1 MSQEKSLPFKLDIS
15 DELSAWRSKTFYS
28 KEPETLKWLEFFA
41 VINHNY
47 EILIDVGANI
57 GIYTL
62 YWLHF
67 PNTRAIAIEPFDEN
81 IRLLSKN
88 IRMNNF
94 MTRVDIISKPLSSQ
108 NTLGQSTINDIRP
121 GGSDY
126 KLSLNNNLNQ
136 SNSIK
141 VETLTLDSIL
151 GGKKEKYILKIDTDG
166 TDFDIL
172 KGAELALKDGKIV
185 SILIESSEED
195 QGFIESYLKS
205 FDLIADSRFNLID
218 EHSDT
223 RRKINGKKER
233 NRVYSK
239 NF

>member
-47 EILIDVGANI
+47 EILIDIGANI

-67 PNTRAIAIEPFDEN
+67 PNTRAIAIEPFSEN

-108 NTLGQSTINDIRP
+108 NTLGWSTINDIRP

-166 TDFDIL
+166 TDFNIL

>member
-108 NTLGQSTINDIRP
+108 NTLGWSTINDIRP

-126 KLSLNNNLNQ
+126 KLSLDNSFNQ
-136 SNSIK
+136 SNSIE

-151 GGKKEKYILKIDTDG
+151 DGKKRKFILKIDTDG

-195 QGFIESYLKS
+195 QEFIESYLKS
-205 FDLIADSRFNLID
+205 FGLIADSRFNLID

>member
-41 VINHNY
+41 VTNHNY

-67 PNTRAIAIEPFDEN
+67 PNTRAIAIEPFGEN
-81 IRLLSKN
+81 VRLLSKN

-94 MTRVDIISKPLSSQ
+94 MTRVDVISKPLSSQ
-108 NTLGQSTINDIRP
+108 KALGWSIINDIRP

-126 KLSLNNNLNQ
+126 KLCLNNNLNQ
-136 SNSIK
+136 SNAIK
-141 VETLTLDSIL
+141 VEMLTLDSIL
-151 GGKKEKYILKIDTDG
+151 GGKKEKYILMQQK
-166 TDFDIL
+166 
-172 KGAELALKDGKIV
+172 
-185 SILIESSEED
+185 
-195 QGFIESYLKS
+195 KS
-205 FDLIADSRFNLID
+205 LVFFQVRS
-218 EHSDT
+218 
-223 RRKINGKKER
+223 
-233 NRVYSK
+233 
-239 NF
+239 